1 MERLKDME
9 DLCTQ
14 KETFMKVI
22 GLRIK
27 LTVLESTHITT
38 VRNSQ
43 EIGYLINN
51 KDMEKNNGQMVL
63 NMKVIIKKE

>member
-9 DLCTQ
+9 DLCMQ
-14 KETFMKVI
+14 KETCMREI

-27 LTVLESTHITT
+27 LMDLESTHITT
-38 VRNSQ
+38 AQNSQ

-51 KDMEKNNGQMVL
+51 KAMEKNNGQMAL
-63 NMKVIIKKE
+63 NMKETTKKE